1 MVLTFSSSEEHILD
15 KITMALADEQTLE
28 HVHVLEEPAL
38 IFQGLE
44 IRPRQ
49 RQIFLNDE
57 EVKITTREFDVLYYL
72 ARHSDQVFTIRQ
84 IYEAITC
91 EEYYDTYH
99 SLESIIYR
107 LRKKLGKDV
116 IVNVRGYGYKFNWK
130 KI

>member
-72 ARHSDQVFTIRQ
+72 AD
-84 IYEAITC
+84 
-91 EEYYDTYH
+91 
-99 SLESIIYR
+99 
-107 LRKKLGKDV
+107 RKSV
-116 IVNVRGYGYKFNWK
+116 V
-130 KI
+130 